1 MVERTGIKPVPV
13 ATLDDHAYVTPSLD
27 ILPPYNPCCII
38 RPPKDCNLDVLCSYT
53 SILIGGRCVYTSLLI
68 ALQRLRIL
76 TSGLTAVRNS

>member
-1 MVERTGIKPVPV
+1 MVERTGVKPVPV
-13 ATLDDHAYVTPSLD
+13 ATLDDYAYVTPSLD

-38 RPPKDCNLDVLCSYT
+38 RPPQGCNHGVLCSYT